1 MAVLLSDSLVCFCTS
16 DGGISIKLRLIHN
29 QLKVTCGMFKT
40 GLFVFISKKISY
52 YSFQLIILKF
62 VSRQVIK
69 NYSKIDFST

>member
-52 YSFQLIILKF
+52 L
-62 VSRQVIK
+62 
-69 NYSKIDFST
+69 